1 MELFLCHAFQLTVWA
16 SGSAH
21 MAQLCMNACTYILQ
35 IHQLSLCDP
44 SHCNSSLRNENAAT
58 IYSLSHW
65 WKISSPPNICG
76 ASRWNSVAAFCWTAE
91 VERRL
96 LKSIKPWWDHLSKF
110 LYFIFHPWKGKKK
123 EKKKKG
129 CLNQNVKKKMFGRN
143 ETFFQRT
150 SELSQLLILMY
161 ETKELKRVF
170 QNNAHFVFAGWGL
183 EFETWTRVTL
193 ESQPLWLEAR
203 LGLKIWDSCTILIIS
218 LLWCINIRWK
228 SFQLLSV
235 WTDHLLRIHRRKHTW
250 TGEG

>member
-123 EKKKKG
+123 EKKKKRLFKPK
-129 CLNQNVKKKMFGRN
+129 CEKKNVWKERN
-143 ETFFQRT
+143 IFPE
-150 SELSQLLILMY
+150 
-161 ETKELKRVF
+161 
-170 QNNAHFVFAGWGL
+170 
-183 EFETWTRVTL
+183 
-193 ESQPLWLEAR
+193 
-203 LGLKIWDSCTILIIS
+203 
-218 LLWCINIRWK
+218 NIRVK
-228 SFQLLSV
+228 PIINFDV
-235 WTDHLLRIHRRKHTW
+235 WNKIIKTCFS
-250 TGEG
+250 E